1 MKDGNGNCFE
11 IKEITFKA
19 SDSIALN
26 KSVEAS
32 STSTN
37 DPGNTKELVVDGNT
51 STRWSSLRNED
62 ENWIMV
68 DLGQYSEI
76 NAMSHSMGIRLF

>member
-51 STRWSSLRNED
+51 IQDGVHYEMKMRTGSWLIWDNIRN
-62 ENWIMV
+62 
-68 DLGQYSEI
+68 
-76 NAMSHSMGIRLF
+76 